1 MIKPIKNKFHEILQ
15 YFVLDIKNS
24 KISKNY
30 KILSLRIL
38 IVIACEKNLQNLD
51 EIKIDENYF

>member
-38 IVIACEKNLQNLD
+38 IVIACEKKLQNLD